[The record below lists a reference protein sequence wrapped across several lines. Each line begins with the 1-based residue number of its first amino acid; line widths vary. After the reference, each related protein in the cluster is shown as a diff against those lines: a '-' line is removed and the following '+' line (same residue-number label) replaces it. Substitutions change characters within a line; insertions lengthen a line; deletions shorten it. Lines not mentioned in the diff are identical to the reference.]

1 MLTLQKVKAELN
13 IRVSRVPKG
22 LALFEPEENARE
34 ALLSMVCKSP
44 LLPS

>member
-13 IRVSRVPKG
+13 IRVPRVPKE

-34 ALLSMVCKSP
+34 ALLPMVCKSP
-44 LLPS
+44 LLAS